1 MRAMIVAAVVLG
13 LGAWAG
19 TAQAVDINRA
29 SKSELMSIK
38 GIGDKTASAIIE
50 SREADGPFTSLEDV
64 ANRVKGVGDKTIEK
78 WRQQGN
84 VTVGRVSAPAAAGA
98 PAETAEAATAPA
110 AVEEPALETA
120 PALVFPR
127 LEMMKEIGEILRSV
141 GYGNFQ
147 VNNLAAAKII
157 EYFQGKIGFAL
168 E

>member
-1 MRAMIVAAVVLG
+1 MRTMIVAAIVLG

-38 GIGDKTASAIIE
+38 GIGDKTAAAIIE
-50 SREADGPFTSLEDV
+50 SREADGPFTSLENV
-64 ANRVKGVGDKTIEK
+64 AARVKGVGDKTIEK

-84 VTVGRVSAPAAAGA
+84 VTVGRVSAP
-98 PAETAEAATAPA
+98 PAETAAAPA
-110 AVEEPALETA
+110 AAAEPALETA

-157 EYFQGKIGFAL
+157 EYFQGKVGFTL

>member
-13 LGAWAG
+13 LGTWAG

-84 VTVGRVSAPAAAGA
+84 VTVGRVSAPGS
-98 PAETAEAATAPA
+98 PAETTEAATAPA